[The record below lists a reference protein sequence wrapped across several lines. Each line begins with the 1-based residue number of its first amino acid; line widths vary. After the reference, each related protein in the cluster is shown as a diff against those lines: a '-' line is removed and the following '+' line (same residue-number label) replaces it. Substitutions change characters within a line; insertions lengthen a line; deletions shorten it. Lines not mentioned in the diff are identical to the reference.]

1 MRAMTRPLVF
11 TLLSVLAMP
20 AAFAQSDPTFKYGEQ
35 AEVKKVVWKAQVGA
49 GLNLTGGNSTLYNV
63 TGNLMVSRNDGT
75 NKLQLDADGA
85 YAKAV
90 TLQDTNGNGLID
102 PGEETSKESV
112 KRWQA
117 SLRYDRFFSA
127 NNKGYVLAI
136 VGSNEIAGKDLYF
149 GGQLGYS
156 RQLYKSDMHELLL
169 EAGLDY
175 SREQYVTPPPP
186 LGCGVG
192 MGPACPVAP
201 DSLNIFSVRAFFG
214 DAMKFSKDTG
224 LVIGAEYLGNVLPEK
239 NAVINFPAM
248 PTDAGPFTDSRVN
261 AKAALTTKLTSW
273 MSFSASFMIKYDN
286 VPATRPGF
294 KIASEKID
302 TLADASLIVT
312 LL

>member
-1 MRAMTRPLVF
+1 MRAISRPLVCA
-11 TLLSVLAMP
+11 LLAVP
-20 AAFAQSDPTFKYGEQ
+20 AVALAQSDPKFKYGEQ
-35 AEVKKVVWKAQVGA
+35 TEVQKAVWKAQIGA

-63 TGNLMVSRNDGT
+63 TGNVLVSRNDGV

-90 TLQDTNGNGLID
+90 TLADNNANGRID

-117 SLRYDRFFSA
+117 SIRYDRFFSL
-127 NNKGYVLAI
+127 NNKGYILGITGA
-136 VGSNEIAGKDLYF
+136 NEIAGKELYF

-169 EAGLDY
+169 EAGVDF
-175 SREQYVTPPPP
+175 SREQYVTPVGGAP
-186 LGCGVG
+186 LD
-192 MGPACPVAP
+192 A
-201 DSLNIFSVRAFFG
+201 LNILSVRAFFG
-214 DAMKFSKDTG
+214 DQMKFSKDTG
-224 LVIGAEYLGNVLPEK
+224 LVIGVEYLGNVLTEK
-239 NAVINFPAM
+239 NAVIDGPSGTYAM
-248 PTDAGPFTDSRVN
+248 DKGVLRHDASYFEDSRVN

-273 MSFSASFMIKYDN
+273 MSFSTSFTIKYDN
-286 VPATRPGF
+286 VPALRPGYG
-294 KIASEKID
+294 IASEKID